1 MANATA
7 KLKWHKRDCKL
18 SLSVLSTSATAQI
31 LLMSWETSHICN
43 IYKRL
48 CTILTWNRNLVLIL
62 LFTWICR
69 LDLSL
74 GFVTWICLNLNWLL
88 AVTGVMHEAI
98 DAYSIRSTWS
108 CYWLDQFLT
117 LALNILILSIFYIS
131 MDLSTNYFA
140 HFSGCWASFAC
151 SCHYPRMLCHVFWS
165 QVEYKIVCFISA
177 AFAKFWKLCN
187 ICNTLKFCKICNIL

>member
-1 MANATA
+1 M
-7 KLKWHKRDCKL
+7 KQEF
-18 SLSVLSTSATAQI
+18 SPYFV
-31 LLMSWETSHICN
+31 
-43 IYKRL
+43 IYM
-48 CTILTWNRNLVLIL
+48 
-62 LFTWICR
+62 
-69 LDLSL
+69 DLSL

-88 AVTGVMHEAI
+88 AVTGVMHEAD

-108 CYWLDQFLT
+108 CYWLDQFLK

-165 QVEYKIVCFISA
+165 KVDKIVCFITSFRWLWMILA
-177 AFAKFWKLCN
+177 HSTHSFWSICLILMINFASFESFSWFILVHLDHFGDQLLSILLQFGTFWWL
-187 ICNTLKFCKICNIL
+187 F